1 MLTPEKMR
9 ADIAEILCD
18 SLEVI
23 GPESIG
29 LDDDLVDLGLDSMR
43 LMTLALKWQ
52 DEGHPVDFS
61 ILAEYFTLREWLDAL
76 SGADAA

>member
-18 SLEVI
+18 D
-23 GPESIG
+23 PAAIG
-29 LDDDLVDLGLDSMR
+29 LDDNLVDLGLDSMR

-52 DEGHPVDFS
+52 DEGHPVDFAL
-61 ILAEYFTLREWLDAL
+61 LAEYFTLREWLDAL